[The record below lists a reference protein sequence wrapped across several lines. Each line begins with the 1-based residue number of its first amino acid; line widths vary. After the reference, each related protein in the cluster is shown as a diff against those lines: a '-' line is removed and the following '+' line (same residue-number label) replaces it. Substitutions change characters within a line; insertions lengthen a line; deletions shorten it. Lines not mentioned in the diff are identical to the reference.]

1 MDCVTDLA
9 FMSDPACLFGKGN
22 LFLGEPCACC
32 KGVHLW
38 NFQTFVISLL
48 RSFFVPSTFFSPLE
62 MPPKRVQAGYF
73 RGLKMGSNFG
83 WQNGLVNWGL
93 PCFDPQAGAVDI

>member
-48 RSFFVPSTFFSPLE
+48 RSFLVPALSSHHS
-62 MPPKRVQAGYF
+62 RCHRSVSRQAI
-73 RGLKMGSNFG
+73 L
-83 WQNGLVNWGL
+83 
-93 PCFDPQAGAVDI
+93 GA